1 MSLDPSKNTT
11 FHIVQPKNHASELE
25 VRKNVVQESQIS
37 ISNKQEQYNQEDVT
51 FDDIEL
57 EKIFDAIA
65 QGKGKITVDDLYL
78 ILREEGYQDT
88 LYSAVDMIA
97 LVDEGRKGYL
107 TKKEFMA
114 FFSNKTYVDE
124 EKIPPLSEQMNQQRK
139 WVKSIEENW
148 DFFK

>member
-11 FHIVQPKNHASELE
+11 FHLVQPKNHASELE
-25 VRKNVVQESQIS
+25 VRKNATQESQIS
-37 ISNKQEQYNQEDVT
+37 ISNQEQYSHDDVK

-57 EKIFDAIA
+57 DKIFDAIA
-65 QGKGKITVDDLYL
+65 QGKGKITVEDLYL

-88 LYSAVDMIA
+88 LFSAVDMVA

-114 FFSNKTYVDE
+114 YFSSKTYVDE
-124 EKIPPLSEQMNQQRK
+124 EKVPPLSE
-139 WVKSIEENW
+139 
-148 DFFK
+148 